1 MLRNRDYVYREK
13 ENSEILIKSKPR
25 ELSRIEIVM
34 RWEIIRKIMKG
45 KRRIK
50 RKIGRLYQR
59 NLDIMGLYYE
69 ENGVIRRKSRNR
81 VKGLG
86 RKRENSIDS
95 RIEYRDLKFYT
106 KKGVRTRRMW
116 LSEEPL
122 PTRERNLLNKK
133 VRGPHK

>member
-1 MLRNRDYVYREK
+1 MSRNREYVYRER
-13 ENSEILIKSKPR
+13 ENSEILVKSKPR

-50 RKIGRLYQR
+50 KKIGRLYQR
-59 NLDIMGLYYE
+59 NFDIMGLYYE
-69 ENGVIRRKSRNR
+69 EKGVIRRKSRSR

-95 RIEYRDLKFYT
+95 RIEYRDLKFFT

-116 LSEEPL
+116 LSECP
-122 PTRERNLLNKK
+122 
-133 VRGPHK
+133 VVHFRG